1 MSKDL
6 AELPTL
12 TITYRAL
19 CNFLLS
25 DKNLQAYG
33 DSDDILYCTECL
45 WAQVIAEIYFDKK
58 RKDNRVDIPVSSL
71 MQLFSEYALRFL
83 SNTSLALELHKS
95 ISWGWLTKYGD
106 AACDY
111 EDEAD
116 DFYDEAWYQISE
128 VPSLRLEVFAELG
141 HNRVSFKRVL
151 KRVNEIVAIWNG
163 RELKC
168 APPPVTED
176 VWKLFNMIKTATSV
190 AGAMKGREA
199 WMVTD

>member
-12 TITYRAL
+12 TITYRGV

-25 DKNLQAYG
+25 DKNLQSYG

-71 MQLFSEYALRFL
+71 MMLFPGYALRFL
-83 SNTSLALELHKS
+83 SSTSLALELHKS
-95 ISWGWLTKYGD
+95 ISWGWQVKYGD

-116 DFYDEAWYQISE
+116 EFFDEAWYQISE
-128 VPSLRLEVFAELG
+128 VPSLRLDVFAELG
-141 HNRVSFKRVL
+141 HNRASFKRVL
-151 KRVNEIVAIWNG
+151 DRVNTIVAIWNG
-163 RELKC
+163 RKHNC
-168 APPPVTED
+168 APPPAEED
-176 VWKLFNMIKTATSV
+176 IRKLFNMIKTATSV
-190 AGAMKGREA
+190 AGEMKRREPWA
-199 WMVTD
+199 VMD

>member
-12 TITYRAL
+12 TITYRGV

-25 DKNLQAYG
+25 DKNLQSYG

-45 WAQVIAEIYFDKK
+45 WAQVIAGIYFDKK

-71 MQLFSEYALRFL
+71 MRLFPEKALYAL
-83 SNTSLALELHKS
+83 SNTSLALEFRKS
-95 ISWGWLTKYGD
+95 ISWGACERFGD
-106 AACDY
+106 AAEKY

-128 VPSLRLEVFAELG
+128 VPSLRLEVFAELW
-141 HNRVSFKRVL
+141 HNRASFKRVYE
-151 KRVNEIVAIWNG
+151 RVNTIVAIWNG
-163 RELKC
+163 RRRNGV
-168 APPPVTED
+168 PPAAEED
-176 VWKLFNMIKTATSV
+176 IRKLFNMIKTATSV
-190 AGAMKGREA
+190 AGEMKRREA
-199 WMVTD
+199 WAQ

>member
-58 RKDNRVDIPVSSL
+58 RKDNRVDIPVSSFML
-71 MQLFSEYALRFL
+71 LFSEKALYAL

-116 DFYDEAWYQISE
+116 EFFDEAWYQICE
-128 VPSLRLEVFAELG
+128 VPSLRFNVLAELG
-141 HNRVSFKRVL
+141 HNRVSFERVL
-151 KRVNEIVAIWNG
+151 NRVNEIVDIWNG
-163 RELKC
+163 RNRGSC
-168 APPPVTED
+168 PHPIYED
-176 VWKLFNMIKTATSV
+176 VKKLFNMIKTATSV